1 MPNIRKPA
9 GRRRGQGKRRYVPRR
24 KVCSFCVNKVHTID
38 YKDIS
43 QLRRFI
49 SDRARMEPRRKTGV
63 CAKHQRAL
71 SVALKR
77 ARHIAL
83 LPYTPEH
90 IRVTGAFTPREAP
103 VREHAPRE
111 QPHTEQAPNEA
122 PTQEAPASEGPP
134 QDEAVA
140 VAEEAADR
148 KEGPAEPPS
157 DQPLPDKPT
166 EEQPE

>member
-1 MPNIRKPA
+1 MPNIRRPV
-9 GRRRGQGKRRYVPRR
+9 GRRRGHGRGRYVPRR

-49 SDRARMEPRRKTGV
+49 SDRGRMEPRRKTGV

-90 IRVTGAFTPREAP
+90 IRVTGAFTPRETPA
-103 VREHAPRE
+103 REHAPRE
-111 QPHTEQAPNEA
+111 HPHREQAPK
-122 PTQEAPASEGPP
+122 EAPAREAPP
-134 QDEAVA
+134 QV
-140 VAEEAADR
+140 EAAAEDTADQ
-148 KEGPAEPPS
+148 KEAPAES
-157 DQPLPDKPT
+157 ASEQPRQSSATP
-166 EEQPE
+166 EQPE

>member
-1 MPNIRKPA
+1 MPNIRRPA
-9 GRRRGQGKRRYVPRR
+9 GRRRGHGRGRYVPRR
-24 KVCSFCVNKVHTID
+24 KVCSFCVNKVHSID

-49 SDRARMEPRRKTGV
+49 SDRGRMEPRRKTGV

-90 IRVTGAFTPREAP
+90 IRVTGAFSPREAP
-103 VREHAPRE
+103 AREHAVRE
-111 QPHTEQAPNEA
+111 QPHREPALKEA
-122 PTQEAPASEGPP
+122 PTREEPP
-134 QDEAVA
+134 QEEA

-148 KEGPAEPPS
+148 KESPEEPPS
-157 DQPLPDKPT
+157 EQPLQDKPT
-166 EEQPE
+166 QEQPE

>member
-1 MPNIRKPA
+1 
-9 GRRRGQGKRRYVPRR
+9 
-24 KVCSFCVNKVHTID
+24 VCPFCVNKVHTID
-38 YKDIS
+38 YKEIS

-49 SDRARMEPRRKTGV
+49 SDRGRMEPRRKTGV

-103 VREHAPRE
+103 VREHAVRE
-111 QPHTEQAPNEA
+111 HSHRELAPKEA
-122 PTQEAPASEGPP
+122 PTREGPP
-134 QDEAVA
+134 QDESVA
-140 VAEEAADR
+140 DEVSDR
-148 KEGPAEPPS
+148 EEGPAEPPAE
-157 DQPLPDKPT
+157 QPLEEKPA
-166 EEQPE
+166 EEQPK

>member
-1 MPNIRKPA
+1 MPNIRRPV
-9 GRRRGQGKRRYVPRR
+9 GRRRGHGRGRYVPRR
-24 KVCSFCVNKVHTID
+24 KVCSFCVNKVHSID

-49 SDRARMEPRRKTGV
+49 SDRGRMEPRRKTGV

-90 IRVTGAFTPREAP
+90 IRVTGAFSPREAP
-103 VREHAPRE
+103 AREHAVRE
-111 QPHTEQAPNEA
+111 QPHREPAPREA
-122 PTQEAPASEGPP
+122 PTRDEPP
-134 QDEAVA
+134 QEEA

-148 KEGPAEPPS
+148 KESPEEPPS
-157 DQPLPDKPT
+157 EQPLPDKPT
-166 EEQPE
+166 QEQPE

>member
-1 MPNIRKPA
+1 MPNIRRPV
-9 GRRRGQGKRRYVPRR
+9 GRRRGPGKRRYVARR
-24 KVCSFCVNKVHTID
+24 KVCPFCVNKVHTID
-38 YKDIS
+38 YKEIS

-49 SDRARMEPRRKTGV
+49 SDRGRMEPRRKTGV

-103 VREHAPRE
+103 VREHAVRE
-111 QPHTEQAPNEA
+111 HSHRELAPKEA
-122 PTQEAPASEGPP
+122 PTREGPP
-134 QDEAVA
+134 QDESVA
-140 VAEEAADR
+140 DEVSDR
-148 KEGPAEPPS
+148 EEGPAEPPAE
-157 DQPLPDKPT
+157 QPLEEKPA
-166 EEQPE
+166 EEQPK

>member
-1 MPNIRKPA
+1 
-9 GRRRGQGKRRYVPRR
+9 
-24 KVCSFCVNKVHTID
+24 VCPFCVNKVHTID
-38 YKDIS
+38 YKEIS

-49 SDRARMEPRRKTGV
+49 SDRGRMEPRRKTGV

-103 VREHAPRE
+103 VREHAVRE
-111 QPHTEQAPNEA
+111 QPHREQAPK
-122 PTQEAPASEGPP
+122 EAPAREESP

-140 VAEEAADR
+140 AAEEAVDR
-148 KEGPAEPPS
+148 KEGSAEPPS
-157 DQPLPDKPT
+157 EQPLQDQPT

>member
-1 MPNIRKPA
+1 MPNIRRPV
-9 GRRRGQGKRRYVPRR
+9 GRRRGHGRGRYVPRR
-24 KVCSFCVNKVHTID
+24 KVCPFCVNKVHTID

-49 SDRARMEPRRKTGV
+49 SDRGRMEPRRKTGV

-90 IRVTGAFTPREAP
+90 IRVTGAFSPREAP
-103 VREHAPRE
+103 VREHAVRE
-111 QPHTEQAPNEA
+111 QPHREQAPKAA
-122 PTQEAPASEGPP
+122 PTAEGPP

-157 DQPLPDKPT
+157 EQPLQDKPT